1 MTRSNGS
8 IAVSTDVVLFS
19 IHRERLE
26 VLLLG
31 PEHLSWRLPGGLAG
45 ASEDLDTSARRHLEQ
60 QTGIQKV
67 YLEQLYTFGQPNRDP
82 RQRVVSVAYYALFPS
97 ERLPVLS
104 GKSGMSWFPVKQL
117 PGLILDHAEVVSMAN
132 HRLAA
137 KLAYSTIALQCMPR
151 QFTLSDLQSVYE
163 TILGETLDKRNFRK
177 RVLALDCIEA
187 TGEVSRGGNHR
198 PAKLYRVTDPNKID
212 FIK

>member
-1 MTRSNGS
+1 MACSNAS

-26 VLLLG
+26 VLVLG
-31 PEHLSWRLPGGLAG
+31 PEDLSWRLPGGLAG
-45 ASEDLDTSARRHLEQ
+45 ASEDLDTSARRHLKQ

-67 YLEQLYTFGQPNRDP
+67 YLEQLYTFGQPNRNP
-82 RQRVVSVAYYALFPS
+82 RQRVVSVAYYALFPI
-97 ERLPVLS
+97 EKLPVLS
-104 GKSGMSWFPVKQL
+104 GKFGMSWFPVKQL
-117 PGLILDHAEVVSMAN
+117 PGLILDHAEVVSMAH

-177 RVLALDCIEA
+177 RVLAMDCIEA
-187 TGEVSRGGNHR
+187 TGEVARRGNHR